1 MIIMRAPRKYNFRGA
16 LVFGYK
22 NIEVIKLGFIRIG
35 KTIFRARIIFVFIGE
50 V

>member
-1 MIIMRAPRKYNFRGA
+1 MRAPRKYNFRGA
-16 LVFGYK
+16 LVFGLHSYK

-35 KTIFRARIIFVFIGE
+35 NTIFRARVIFVFIGE